1 MHEIERYIKETNSIA
16 SFETAKEI
24 QECYCTKCPD
34 LTDGSHC
41 CSSLLKD
48 FDKGGTITAIIYM
61 DAFLFQS

>member
-48 FDKGGTITAIIYM
+48 FDKGGTITA
-61 DAFLFQS
+61 